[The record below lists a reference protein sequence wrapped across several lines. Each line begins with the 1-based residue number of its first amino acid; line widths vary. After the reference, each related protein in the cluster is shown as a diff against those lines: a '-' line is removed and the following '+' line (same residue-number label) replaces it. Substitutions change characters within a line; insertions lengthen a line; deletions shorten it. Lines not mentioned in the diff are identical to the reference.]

1 MSRLQ
6 RFGNFVIPDHEKV
19 KITEMGNV
27 IELMYMSYAN
37 TQVRIRKLDKD
48 HYILIDA
55 DGNEI
60 GDVKEFQHFENRA
73 DSVIN
78 LRATFRKLRAVIN
91 ANVVDIDLVRFVTLT
106 YAQPDGEP
114 MTDPVRLYHDFERFF
129 KRFRRWL
136 EKQGYE
142 KPEYI
147 NVVEPQGSGAWHC
160 HVLFFWQEKAPYLPN
175 DKIRELWGQGF
186 VTIKSLRNH
195 LGKACDNVG
204 AYLTA
209 YLGDLD
215 LESALSE
222 RIDITQF
229 PIKEGERGKKFL
241 KGARIWLYPPGMSI
255 YRCSRGV
262 KRPVETKCSYSE
274 AKRKVSAA
282 TLTFQ
287 SNLRVD
293 CAGHKSNT
301 ISKRYYNT
309 AISGSQVVEDGFRVD
324 TDTGEVLE
332 VLDAGK
338 LPNDCGPDRE
348 QVKNALRDLKYR
360 EITAFD
366 PDCPWPQSISES
378 DFVDLPF
385 NPWYTKKKTRLE
397 IDIFDAVAALND

>member
-1 MSRLQ
+1 MGKYDRV
-6 RFGNFVIPDHEKV
+6 GNFAISDHEKV
-19 KITEMGNV
+19 KVTEMGNV
-27 IELMYMSYAN
+27 IEVLYMSFMN
-37 TQVRIRKLDKD
+37 TKVRIRKLDKD
-48 HYILIDA
+48 HYILVDE

-60 GDVKEFQHFENRA
+60 GDVKEFQHFESRA
-73 DSVIN
+73 DSVSD
-78 LRATFRKLRAVIN
+78 LRQTFRRLRAVIN
-91 ANVVDIDLVRFVTLT
+91 ANVTDIDLVRFVTLT

-114 MTDPVRLYHDFERFF
+114 MTDTVRLYHDFERFN

-136 EKQGYE
+136 EKLGYE

-160 HVLFFWQEKAPYLPN
+160 HVLFFWNEKAPYLPN
-175 DKIRELWGQGF
+175 DKIREMWGQGF
-186 VTIKSLRNH
+186 VTVKSLRNH

-222 RIDITQF
+222 RMDITQF
-229 PIKEGERGKKFL
+229 QVKEGEKGKKFL
-241 KGARIWLYPPGMSI
+241 KGARLWLYPPGMSI

-293 CAGHKSNT
+293 CTGYKSNT
-301 ISKRYYNT
+301 ISKKYYNT
-309 AISGSQVVEDGFRVD
+309 AISGSQEVRDGFRID
-324 TDTGEVLE
+324 TATGEVLE
-332 VLDAGK
+332 ILERGLV
-338 LPNDCGPDRE
+338 PDDSKPKPEHVRR
-348 QVKNALRDLKYR
+348 ARRDLNYK
-360 EITAFD
+360 EITYYD
-366 PDCPWPQSISES
+366 PDCPWPQYVEPSKPVELLW
-378 DFVDLPF
+378 D
-385 NPWYTKKKTRLE
+385 W
-397 IDIFDAVAALND
+397 